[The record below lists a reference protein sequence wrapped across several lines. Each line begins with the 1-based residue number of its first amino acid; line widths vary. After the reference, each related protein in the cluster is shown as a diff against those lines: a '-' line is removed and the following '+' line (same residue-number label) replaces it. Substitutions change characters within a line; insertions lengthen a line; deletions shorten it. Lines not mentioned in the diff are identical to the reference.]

1 MTLPMIPRLFL
12 VALLCFKTQVAADGT
27 KPAKPLKDS
36 AQCAISC
43 LNKHLEPPVFSSRNK
58 EWLCRDDDLSDS
70 VTACVRRDCTVKE
83 LLDFLNSE
91 QRMCGRPD
99 LDNDHNIRAINF
111 LILGIAVTAV
121 TLRIVSKVYRFTRW
135 GVDDY
140 LIIVASVFT
149 AIQCSM
155 MVAMT
160 FEGLGHN
167 IWTLDGSSITK
178 FFTYLLVVEF
188 AYVLSLCLIKV
199 SILWFFY
206 RTFPGVGFQRVVIWT
221 IAFNVLSAVIICV
234 FAGCQGFPTE
244 PTQQGWKDEHSGF
257 SLDIQALVI
266 SHAAI
271 NVCLDIWMFILPL
284 TQLYHIGLKTR
295 KKIGVILIFGV
306 GIFLIVVS
314 CLRIPFMIDF
324 NRSLNAT
331 ADSQGII
338 IWSNLES
345 GVGILVACLPHTQP
359 LLRAAMMRARSI
371 ELFSKYASNSQGIF
385 ISRSLATIDVTRLD
399 GTTVTNSEDL
409 VLNDRG
415 GLLTADDSKSLE
427 RGDQKPPSMSVSST
441 TGRDA
446 RSMI

>member
-1 MTLPMIPRLFL
+1 MTLPTIPRLFL

-83 LLDFLNSE
+83 LL
-91 QRMCGRPD
+91 
-99 LDNDHNIRAINF
+99 
-111 LILGIAVTAV
+111 
-121 TLRIVSKVYRFTRW
+121 VSKVYRFTRW

-160 FEGLGHN
+160 YEGLGHN
-167 IWTLDGSSITK
+167 IWTLDGGSITK

-206 RTFPGVGFQRVVIWT
+206 RTFPGIVFQRVVIWT
-221 IAFNVLSAVIICV
+221 IAFNILSAVIICV

-244 PTQQGWKDEHSGF
+244 PTQQGWKDKHSGF

-271 NVCLDIWMFILPL
+271 NVALDIWMFILPL

-338 IWSNLES
+338 VWSNLES

-359 LLRAAMMRARSI
+359 LLRAAVTRARSM
-371 ELFSKYASNSQGIF
+371 EVFSKYASNSQGIF

>member
-1 MTLPMIPRLFL
+1 MNPPTIPRLFV
-12 VALLCFKTQVAADGT
+12 VALLCFRTHVVADRSQ
-27 KPAKPLKDS
+27 PAKPLEDS
-36 AQCAISC
+36 APCAISC
-43 LNKHLEPPVFSSRNK
+43 LNKLLEPPILSSQNK

-70 VTACVRRDCTVKE
+70 VTSCVRRDCTVRE

-91 QRMCGRPD
+91 QSMCGRPD

-121 TLRIVSKVYRFTRW
+121 TLRIVSKVYRFTKW

-149 AIQCSM
+149 AIQCSL

-160 FEGLGHN
+160 YEGLGHN
-167 IWTLDGSSITK
+167 IWTLDSNSITK

-206 RTFPGVGFQRVVIWT
+206 RTFPGVGFQRIVKWT
-221 IAFNVLSAVIICV
+221 IVFNILSAIIICV

-244 PTQQGWKDEHSGF
+244 PTQQGWKNEHTGY

-266 SHAAI
+266 SHAGI
-271 NVCLDIWMFILPL
+271 NVGLDIWMFILPL

-295 KKIGVILIFGV
+295 KKIGVILIFGF

-314 CLRIPFMIDF
+314 CLRIAFMIDF

-338 IWSNLES
+338 VWSNLES

-359 LLRAAMMRARSI
+359 LLRAAMMRARSM
-371 ELFSKYASNSQGIF
+371 ELFSKYAGKSQGIF

-399 GTTVTNSEDL
+399 GTTVTNSDDL
-409 VLNDRG
+409 ILNDRG
-415 GLLTADDSKSLE
+415 GLLTMDESKSLE
-427 RGDQKPPSMSVSST
+427 GGDQKPGSMSVSST

-446 RSMI
+446 RSII